1 MSHKTQTGLDIYFA
15 NKSPTACRRSF
26 ITLIVQSSH
35 SKANSPSHIEKLT
48 SKSQRSKTSHFSQF
62 EFSLAASYFRR
73 KLQRIMIQYVGDC
86 VQLVFQGK
94 FHLSVTSSSF
104 THVLVCWLRFANS
117 SNDHWIHVARIV
129 AMFQHPLLPIFQLG
143 FGFYFILTAFQSCSV
158 IEVAI
163 LHSAEAQ
170 NSTSHAID
178 KHAGYYSIDVVQF
191 VHNACCAKVIR
202 KMVNGDWWCY
212 VQYIFGFVSI
222 FENGTAVRSVGISRF
237 RCIFLPTG
245 GLFLYSQFR
254 DGSNELSSDTV
265 RLIFIVFTC
274 MAVVGTALFA
284 LLKQMRPEEQ
294 LESLLEYESDRE
306 SPSVDSVAVTMVK
319 KRLTVIEE
327 IVRTF
332 KLLQSGNMICLVV
345 VFLYSGILLTFW
357 SGVYGTCLTFTRQF
371 TVSTKVLLALNVIFV
386 GLGESLGSG
395 LVFGLIISTIESMG
409 RPVVIILGAV
419 VNVLS
424 FFLIFLYIPSMSPFQ
439 PTDDIAYFLPNEY
452 VAILCSFLLGF
463 GDSCWNTQIY
473 ATLGSKYTTESTRAF
488 ALFKFFNSLSSAV
501 SFFYT
506 SYLLLQWQL
515 VILVVMCFL
524 ATFSYFKVENFGLQQ
539 SDIHHKM
546 SKNLKT
552 IEIDDTDQARGYF
565 YLFDI
570 EETVA
575 ERLIGLTE
583 MLPEGMQKAIFTICS
598 TASELGRKLFVF
610 TRSAMWIAASSAMIL
625 ILPVMFEKD
634 RADFQQMHLQQQN
647 QILFGPGAAA
657 AYSGQAGSSGDH
669 GGKELN
675 RLDVEY
681 KEASAR
687 LVQIHFESWKKMDK
701 QQQSWEQHI
710 RQRSETL
717 HCRRSKTSVQ
727 AEQNCKPTKRHFSL
741 ANPIEIEELIREGRT
756 RIAIAV
762 HYGNPYPRPVYAFP
776 KTLPIRKVSNQQ
788 TEKQSPSM
796 NHRMATNNQIPSTS

>member
-1 MSHKTQTGLDIYFA
+1 MSNIGEI
-15 NKSPTACRRSF
+15 
-26 ITLIVQSSH
+26 
-35 SKANSPSHIEKLT
+35 
-48 SKSQRSKTSHFSQF
+48 
-62 EFSLAASYFRR
+62 
-73 KLQRIMIQYVGDC
+73 
-86 VQLVFQGK
+86 FQGK
-94 FHLSVTSSSF
+94 FHLSVTLSSF
-104 THVLVCWLRFANS
+104 SHVLVCWLRFANS
-117 SNDHWIHVARIV
+117 SNDHWFVGLIHVARWIFFTRFRIV

-178 KHAGYYSIDVVQF
+178 KHAGYYSLTIIYAVLTLCNLFITPVVQKLS
-191 VHNACCAKVIR
+191 AKWSMVIGGVTYSTFLASFLYLR
-202 KMVNGDWWCY
+202 TELLY
-212 VQYIFGFVSI
+212 VASAFLGFVAWVGQGNYLTLASDKATVGKNAAIVWAI
-222 FENGTAVRSVGISRF
+222 FQLS
-237 RCIFLPTG
+237 LPTG

-327 IVRTF
+327 IVQTF

-395 LVFGLIISTIESMG
+395 LVFGLITSTIESMG

-539 SDIHHKM
+539 SDINHKM

-583 MLPEGMQKAIFTICS
+583 MFPEGMQKAIFTICS

-675 RLDVEY
+675 LKIKNTLDVEY
-681 KEASAR
+681 EEAIGKQWTNSSNRGNNISDKEAKCYIVEEAR
-687 LVQIHFESWKKMDK
+687 RLFK
-701 QQQSWEQHI
+701 QNK
-710 RQRSETL
+710 TL
-717 HCRRSKTSVQ
+717 T
-727 AEQNCKPTKRHFSL
+727 
-741 ANPIEIEELIREGRT
+741 NPIEIEELIREGRT
-756 RIAIAV
+756 RIEIAV

-776 KTLPIRKVSNQQ
+776 KTLPIKKVSNQQ
-788 TEKQSPSM
+788 TEKQSTSM
-796 NHRMATNNQIPSTS
+796 NHRMATNNQIPSIS

>member
-1 MSHKTQTGLDIYFA
+1 MQELQSNRFV
-15 NKSPTACRRSF
+15 NK
-26 ITLIVQSSH
+26 
-35 SKANSPSHIEKLT
+35 
-48 SKSQRSKTSHFSQF
+48 
-62 EFSLAASYFRR
+62 
-73 KLQRIMIQYVGDC
+73 
-86 VQLVFQGK
+86 
-94 FHLSVTSSSF
+94 
-104 THVLVCWLRFANS
+104 
-117 SNDHWIHVARIV
+117 IHVVSWTFFTRFRING
-129 AMFQHPLLPIFQLG
+129 MFQHPLLPIFQLG

-170 NSTSHAID
+170 NATSHAID

-191 VHNACCAKVIR
+191 VYTACCAKIIR
-202 KMVNGDWWCY
+202 KMVNGDWWRY
-212 VQYIFGFVSI
+212 VQYIFGFIFI
-222 FENGTAVRSVGISRF
+222 FENGTALRSVSISWF
-237 RCIFLPTG
+237 WCIFLPTG

-254 DGSNELSSDTV
+254 DGSSEMSSDTV

-294 LESLLEYESDRE
+294 LERLLEYESDRE
-306 SPSVDSVAVTMVK
+306 SPSVDSVAVTVVK
-319 KRLTVIEE
+319 KRHTVIEE
-327 IVRTF
+327 IVQTF

-386 GLGESLGSG
+386 GLGESLGG
-395 LVFGLIISTIESMG
+395 LVFGLTTSTIESMG
-409 RPVVIILGAV
+409 RPVVIILGGI

-424 FFLIFLYIPSMSPFQ
+424 FFLIFLFIPSLSPFQ
-439 PTDDIAYFLPNEY
+439 PTDDVAYLLPNEY

-488 ALFKFFNSLSSAV
+488 ALFKFFN
-501 SFFYT
+501 
-506 SYLLLQWQL
+506 LLLHQL
-515 VILVVMCFL
+515 FVVALAVGDFSSDVLFGDVLVFQSGKLRL
-524 ATFSYFKVENFGLQQ
+524 AKK
-539 SDIHHKM
+539 KM
-546 SKNLKT
+546 SNNLKVV
-552 IEIDDTDQARGYF
+552 EIDDADQARGYF
-565 YLFDI
+565 FLFINLFKLINCPNSCLKDV

-583 MLPEGMQKAIFTICS
+583 MLPESVQKAIFTVCS
-598 TASELGRKLFVF
+598 TASELGQKLFVF

-657 AYSGQAGSSGDH
+657 AYSGPAVLANDRGGQESYILKV
-669 GGKELN
+669 GKEWTSN
-675 RLDVEY
+675 SHGNNISDQEAKRYIVEEARRL
-681 KEASAR
+681 
-687 LVQIHFESWKKMDK
+687 FK
-701 QQQSWEQHI
+701 QN
-710 RQRSETL
+710 
-717 HCRRSKTSVQ
+717 KTVTS
-727 AEQNCKPTKRHFSL
+727 
-741 ANPIEIEELIREGRT
+741 PIEIEELIREGRS
-756 RIAIAV
+756 RIAIAL

-788 TEKQSPSM
+788 TEKQSISM
-796 NHRMATNNQIPSTS
+796 NQRTTTSNQIPSNLMFNTS

>member
-1 MSHKTQTGLDIYFA
+1 MQELQSNRFVNQLDTVDYW
-15 NKSPTACRRSF
+15 
-26 ITLIVQSSH
+26 
-35 SKANSPSHIEKLT
+35 KAS
-48 SKSQRSKTSHFSQF
+48 
-62 EFSLAASYFRR
+62 
-73 KLQRIMIQYVGDC
+73 IQYVGDC
-86 VQLVFQGK
+86 VQFM
-94 FHLSVTSSSF
+94 
-104 THVLVCWLRFANS
+104 
-117 SNDHWIHVARIV
+117 IHVASWTFFTRFRIV
-129 AMFQHPLLPIFQLG
+129 GMFQHPLLPIFQLG

-191 VHNACCAKVIR
+191 VYTACCAKVIR

-212 VQYIFGFVSI
+212 VQYIFGFVFI
-222 FENGTAVRSVGISRF
+222 FENGITLRSVGISWF
-237 RCIFLPTG
+237 WCIFLPTG

-254 DGSNELSSDTV
+254 DGSSELSSDTV

-294 LESLLEYESDRE
+294 LERLLEYESDRE
-306 SPSVDSVAVTMVK
+306 SPSVDSVALTMVK

-327 IVRTF
+327 IGICLFV
-332 KLLQSGNMICLVV
+332 LICLVV

-386 GLGESLGSG
+386 GLGESLGG
-395 LVFGLIISTIESMG
+395 LVFGLITSTIESMG
-409 RPVVIILGAV
+409 RPVVIILGAI

-424 FFLIFLYIPSMSPFQ
+424 FFLIFLFIPSLSPFQ
-439 PTDDIAYFLPNEY
+439 PTDDVAYLLPNEY

-488 ALFKFFNSLSSAV
+488 ALFKFFNSLSSAI

-524 ATFSYFKVENFGLQQ
+524 ATFSYFKVENFGLQ
-539 SDIHHKM
+539 SDIYH
-546 SKNLKT
+546 
-552 IEIDDTDQARGYF
+552 DV
-565 YLFDI
+565 

-583 MLPEGMQKAIFTICS
+583 MLPESVQKAIFTICS
-598 TASELGRKLFVF
+598 TASELGQKLFVF

-657 AYSGQAGSSGDH
+657 AYSGQAVSANDRGGQEFISDQKERGDK
-669 GGKELN
+669 GWMSNTKKQVLDLYRYILKVGKEWTSSSHGN
-675 RLDVEY
+675 NISD
-681 KEASAR
+681 KEAKRYIVEEAR
-687 LVQIHFESWKKMDK
+687 RLFK
-701 QQQSWEQHI
+701 QN
-710 RQRSETL
+710 
-717 HCRRSKTSVQ
+717 KTVTS
-727 AEQNCKPTKRHFSL
+727 
-741 ANPIEIEELIREGRT
+741 PIEIEELIREGRT
-756 RIAIAV
+756 RIAIAI

-776 KTLPIRKVSNQQ
+776 KTLPIRKASNQQ
-788 TEKQSPSM
+788 TEKQSTSM
-796 NHRMATNNQIPSTS
+796 NQRMTRSNQIPSNQLFNTS

>member
-1 MSHKTQTGLDIYFA
+1 MRCHASGL
-15 NKSPTACRRSF
+15 
-26 ITLIVQSSH
+26 
-35 SKANSPSHIEKLT
+35 
-48 SKSQRSKTSHFSQF
+48 
-62 EFSLAASYFRR
+62 
-73 KLQRIMIQYVGDC
+73 
-86 VQLVFQGK
+86 
-94 FHLSVTSSSF
+94 
-104 THVLVCWLRFANS
+104 
-117 SNDHWIHVARIV
+117 IHVVSWTFFTRFRING
-129 AMFQHPLLPIFQLG
+129 MFQHPLLPIFQLG

-170 NSTSHAID
+170 NATSHAID
-178 KHAGYYSIDVVQF
+178 KHAGYYSLTIIYAVLTLCNLFIPPVVQKLS
-191 VHNACCAKVIR
+191 AKWSMVIGGVTYSTFLASFLYLR
-202 KMVNGDWWCY
+202 TELLY
-212 VQYIFGFVSI
+212 AASAFLGFVAWVGQGNYLTLASDKATVGKNAAIVWAI
-222 FENGTAVRSVGISRF
+222 FQLS
-237 RCIFLPTG
+237 LPTG

-254 DGSNELSSDTV
+254 DGSSEMSSDTV

-294 LESLLEYESDRE
+294 LERLLEYESDRE
-306 SPSVDSVAVTMVK
+306 SPSVDSVAVTVVK
-319 KRLTVIEE
+319 KRHTVIEE
-327 IVRTF
+327 IVQTF

-386 GLGESLGSG
+386 GLGESLGG
-395 LVFGLIISTIESMG
+395 LVFGLITSTIESMG
-409 RPVVIILGAV
+409 RPVVIILGGI

-424 FFLIFLYIPSMSPFQ
+424 FFLIFLFIPSLSPFQ
-439 PTDDIAYFLPNEY
+439 PTDDVAYLLPNEY

-488 ALFKFFNSLSSAV
+488 ALFKFFNSFSSAV

-506 SYLLLQWQL
+506 SYLLLHWQL

-524 ATFSYFKVENFGLQQ
+524 ATFSYFKVENFGLQ

-546 SKNLKT
+546 SNNLKVV
-552 IEIDDTDQARGYF
+552 EIDDADQARGYF
-565 YLFDI
+565 FLFINLFKLINCPNSCLKDV

-583 MLPEGMQKAIFTICS
+583 MLPESVQKAIFTVCS
-598 TASELGRKLFVF
+598 TASELGQKLFVF

-657 AYSGQAGSSGDH
+657 AYSGPAVLANDRGGQESYILKV
-669 GGKELN
+669 GKEWTSN
-675 RLDVEY
+675 SHGNNISDQEAKRYIVEEARRL
-681 KEASAR
+681 
-687 LVQIHFESWKKMDK
+687 FK
-701 QQQSWEQHI
+701 QN
-710 RQRSETL
+710 
-717 HCRRSKTSVQ
+717 KTVTS
-727 AEQNCKPTKRHFSL
+727 
-741 ANPIEIEELIREGRT
+741 PIEIEELIREGRS
-756 RIAIAV
+756 RIAIAL

-788 TEKQSPSM
+788 TEKQSISM
-796 NHRMATNNQIPSTS
+796 NQRTTTSNQIPSNLMFNTS

>member
-1 MSHKTQTGLDIYFA
+1 MQELQSNRFVNQLDTVDYW
-15 NKSPTACRRSF
+15 
-26 ITLIVQSSH
+26 
-35 SKANSPSHIEKLT
+35 KAS
-48 SKSQRSKTSHFSQF
+48 
-62 EFSLAASYFRR
+62 
-73 KLQRIMIQYVGDC
+73 IQYVGDC
-86 VQLVFQGK
+86 VQF
-94 FHLSVTSSSF
+94 
-104 THVLVCWLRFANS
+104 
-117 SNDHWIHVARIV
+117 IIV
-129 AMFQHPLLPIFQLG
+129 GMFQHPLLPIFQLG

-178 KHAGYYSIDVVQF
+178 KHAGYYSLTIIYAVLTLCNLFIPPVVQKLS
-191 VHNACCAKVIR
+191 AKWSMVIGGVTYSTFLASFLYLR
-202 KMVNGDWWCY
+202 TELLY
-212 VQYIFGFVSI
+212 AASAFLGFVAWVGQGNYLTLASDKATVGKNAAIVWAI
-222 FENGTAVRSVGISRF
+222 FQLS
-237 RCIFLPTG
+237 LPTG

-254 DGSNELSSDTV
+254 DGSSELSSDTV

-294 LESLLEYESDRE
+294 LERLLEYESDRE
-306 SPSVDSVAVTMVK
+306 SPSVDSVALTMVK

-327 IVRTF
+327 IGICLFV
-332 KLLQSGNMICLVV
+332 LICLVV

-386 GLGESLGSG
+386 GLGESLGG
-395 LVFGLIISTIESMG
+395 LVFGLITSTIESMG
-409 RPVVIILGAV
+409 RPVVIILGAI

-424 FFLIFLYIPSMSPFQ
+424 FFLIFLFIPSLSPFQ
-439 PTDDIAYFLPNEY
+439 PTDDVAYLLPNEY

-488 ALFKFFNSLSSAV
+488 ALFKFFNSLSSAI

-524 ATFSYFKVENFGLQQ
+524 ATFSYFKVENFGLQ
-539 SDIHHKM
+539 SDIYH
-546 SKNLKT
+546 
-552 IEIDDTDQARGYF
+552 DV
-565 YLFDI
+565 

-583 MLPEGMQKAIFTICS
+583 MLPESVQKAIFTICS
-598 TASELGRKLFVF
+598 TASELGQKLFVF

-657 AYSGQAGSSGDH
+657 AYSGQAVSANDRGGQEFISDQKERGDK
-669 GGKELN
+669 GWMSNTKKQVLDLYRYILKVGKEWTSSSHGN
-675 RLDVEY
+675 NISD
-681 KEASAR
+681 KEAKRYIVEEAR
-687 LVQIHFESWKKMDK
+687 RLFK
-701 QQQSWEQHI
+701 QN
-710 RQRSETL
+710 
-717 HCRRSKTSVQ
+717 KTVTS
-727 AEQNCKPTKRHFSL
+727 
-741 ANPIEIEELIREGRT
+741 PIEIEELIREGRT
-756 RIAIAV
+756 RIAIAI

-776 KTLPIRKVSNQQ
+776 KTLPIRKASNQQ
-788 TEKQSPSM
+788 TEKQSTSM
-796 NHRMATNNQIPSTS
+796 NQRMTRSNQIPSNQLFNTS

>member
-1 MSHKTQTGLDIYFA
+1 MSNIGEI
-15 NKSPTACRRSF
+15 
-26 ITLIVQSSH
+26 
-35 SKANSPSHIEKLT
+35 
-48 SKSQRSKTSHFSQF
+48 
-62 EFSLAASYFRR
+62 
-73 KLQRIMIQYVGDC
+73 
-86 VQLVFQGK
+86 FQGK
-94 FHLSVTSSSF
+94 FHLSVTLSSF
-104 THVLVCWLRFANS
+104 SHVLVCWLRFANS
-117 SNDHWIHVARIV
+117 SNDHWFVGLIHVARWIFFTRFRIV

-191 VHNACCAKVIR
+191 VHNACCAKVIC

-212 VQYIFGFVSI
+212 VQYIFGFVFI

-327 IVRTF
+327 IVQTF

-395 LVFGLIISTIESMG
+395 LVFGLITSTIESMG

-539 SDIHHKM
+539 SDINHKM

-583 MLPEGMQKAIFTICS
+583 MFPEGMQKAIFTICS

-669 GGKELN
+669 GGKELYILKVGKQWTNSSN
-675 RLDVEY
+675 RGNNISD
-681 KEASAR
+681 KEAKCYIVEEAR
-687 LVQIHFESWKKMDK
+687 RLFK
-701 QQQSWEQHI
+701 QNK
-710 RQRSETL
+710 TL
-717 HCRRSKTSVQ
+717 T
-727 AEQNCKPTKRHFSL
+727 
-741 ANPIEIEELIREGRT
+741 NPIEIEELIREGRT
-756 RIAIAV
+756 RIEIAV

-776 KTLPIRKVSNQQ
+776 KTLPIKKVSNQQ
-788 TEKQSPSM
+788 TEKQSTSM
-796 NHRMATNNQIPSTS
+796 NHRMATNNQIPSIS

>member
-73 KLQRIMIQYVGDC
+73 KLQRIM
-86 VQLVFQGK
+86 FQGK

-178 KHAGYYSIDVVQF
+178 KHAGYYSLTIIYAVLTLCNLFITPVVQKLS
-191 VHNACCAKVIR
+191 AKWSMVIGGVTYSTFLASFLYLR
-202 KMVNGDWWCY
+202 TELLY
-212 VQYIFGFVSI
+212 AASAFLGFVAWVGQGNYLTLASDKATVGKNAAIVWAI
-222 FENGTAVRSVGISRF
+222 FQLS
-237 RCIFLPTG
+237 LPTG

-488 ALFKFFNSLSSAV
+488 ALFKFFN
-501 SFFYT
+501 
-506 SYLLLQWQL
+506 
-515 VILVVMCFL
+515 
-524 ATFSYFKVENFGLQQ
+524 
-539 SDIHHKM
+539 KM

-669 GGKELN
+669 EIRWMSNTKKQVLDLYRYILKVGKQWTNSSN
-675 RLDVEY
+675 RGNNISD
-681 KEASAR
+681 KEAKRYIVEEAR
-687 LVQIHFESWKKMDK
+687 RLFK
-701 QQQSWEQHI
+701 QNK
-710 RQRSETL
+710 TL
-717 HCRRSKTSVQ
+717 T
-727 AEQNCKPTKRHFSL
+727 
-741 ANPIEIEELIREGRT
+741 NPIEIEELIREGRT

-776 KTLPIRKVSNQQ
+776 KTLPIREVSNQQ
-788 TEKQSPSM
+788 TEKQSTSM

>member
-73 KLQRIMIQYVGDC
+73 KLQRIM
-86 VQLVFQGK
+86 FQGK

-488 ALFKFFNSLSSAV
+488 ALFKFFN
-501 SFFYT
+501 
-506 SYLLLQWQL
+506 
-515 VILVVMCFL
+515 
-524 ATFSYFKVENFGLQQ
+524 
-539 SDIHHKM
+539 KM

-669 GGKELN
+669 EIRWMSNTKKQVLDLYRYILKVGKQWTNSSN
-675 RLDVEY
+675 RGNNISD
-681 KEASAR
+681 KEAKRYIVEEAR
-687 LVQIHFESWKKMDK
+687 RLFK
-701 QQQSWEQHI
+701 QNK
-710 RQRSETL
+710 TL
-717 HCRRSKTSVQ
+717 T
-727 AEQNCKPTKRHFSL
+727 
-741 ANPIEIEELIREGRT
+741 NPIEIEELIREGRT

-776 KTLPIRKVSNQQ
+776 KTLPIREVSNQQ
-788 TEKQSPSM
+788 TEKQSTSM

>member
-1 MSHKTQTGLDIYFA
+1 MSHKTQTVFIGLDIYFA

-48 SKSQRSKTSHFSQF
+48 SKSQRSKVELTQFLLRTSSLQYSLITSHFSQF

-86 VQLVFQGK
+86 VHLVFQGK

-117 SNDHWIHVARIV
+117 SNDHWIHVARWIFFTRFRIV

-178 KHAGYYSIDVVQF
+178 KHAGYYSLTIIYAVLTLCNLFITPVVQKLSAKWSMVIGGVTYSTF
-191 VHNACCAKVIR
+191 LASFLYLRTELLYAASAFLGFGASLAWVGQGNYLTLASDKATVGKNAAIV
-202 KMVNGDWWCY
+202 WA
-212 VQYIFGFVSI
+212 IFQLS
-222 FENGTAVRSVGISRF
+222 
-237 RCIFLPTG
+237 LPTG

-327 IVRTF
+327 IVQTF

-395 LVFGLIISTIESMG
+395 LVFGLITSTIESMG

-539 SDIHHKM
+539 SDINH
-546 SKNLKT
+546 
-552 IEIDDTDQARGYF
+552 
-565 YLFDI
+565 
-570 EETVA
+570 V
-575 ERLIGLTE
+575 
-583 MLPEGMQKAIFTICS
+583 
-598 TASELGRKLFVF
+598 
-610 TRSAMWIAASSAMIL
+610 
-625 ILPVMFEKD
+625 
-634 RADFQQMHLQQQN
+634 
-647 QILFGPGAAA
+647 
-657 AYSGQAGSSGDH
+657 
-669 GGKELN
+669 
-675 RLDVEY
+675 
-681 KEASAR
+681 
-687 LVQIHFESWKKMDK
+687 
-701 QQQSWEQHI
+701 
-710 RQRSETL
+710 
-717 HCRRSKTSVQ
+717 
-727 AEQNCKPTKRHFSL
+727 KP
-741 ANPIEIEELIREGRT
+741 A
-756 RIAIAV
+756 
-762 HYGNPYPRPVYAFP
+762 
-776 KTLPIRKVSNQQ
+776 
-788 TEKQSPSM
+788 
-796 NHRMATNNQIPSTS
+796 

>member
-1 MSHKTQTGLDIYFA
+1 MI
-15 NKSPTACRRSF
+15 
-26 ITLIVQSSH
+26 
-35 SKANSPSHIEKLT
+35 
-48 SKSQRSKTSHFSQF
+48 
-62 EFSLAASYFRR
+62 FR
-73 KLQRIMIQYVGDC
+73 
-86 VQLVFQGK
+86 
-94 FHLSVTSSSF
+94 
-104 THVLVCWLRFANS
+104 
-117 SNDHWIHVARIV
+117 IHVARWIFFTRFRIV

-178 KHAGYYSIDVVQF
+178 KHAGYYSLTIIYAVLTLCNLFITPVVQKLSAKWSMVIGGVTYSTF
-191 VHNACCAKVIR
+191 LASFLYLRTELLYVASAFLGFGASLAWVGQGNYLTLASDKATVGKNAAIV
-202 KMVNGDWWCY
+202 WA
-212 VQYIFGFVSI
+212 IFQLS
-222 FENGTAVRSVGISRF
+222 
-237 RCIFLPTG
+237 LPTG

-327 IVRTF
+327 IVQTF

-395 LVFGLIISTIESMG
+395 LVFGLITSTIESMG

-539 SDIHHKM
+539 SDINH
-546 SKNLKT
+546 
-552 IEIDDTDQARGYF
+552 
-565 YLFDI
+565 DI

-583 MLPEGMQKAIFTICS
+583 MFPEGMQKAIFTICS

-669 GGKELN
+669 GGKELYILKVGKQWTNSSN
-675 RLDVEY
+675 RGNNISD
-681 KEASAR
+681 KEAKRYIVEEAR
-687 LVQIHFESWKKMDK
+687 RLFK
-701 QQQSWEQHI
+701 QNK
-710 RQRSETL
+710 TL
-717 HCRRSKTSVQ
+717 T
-727 AEQNCKPTKRHFSL
+727 
-741 ANPIEIEELIREGRT
+741 NPIEIEELIREGRT
-756 RIAIAV
+756 RIEIAV

-776 KTLPIRKVSNQQ
+776 KTLPIKKVSNQQ
-788 TEKQSPSM
+788 TEKQSTSM
-796 NHRMATNNQIPSTS
+796 NHRMATNNQIPSIS

>member
-1 MSHKTQTGLDIYFA
+1 MI
-15 NKSPTACRRSF
+15 
-26 ITLIVQSSH
+26 
-35 SKANSPSHIEKLT
+35 
-48 SKSQRSKTSHFSQF
+48 
-62 EFSLAASYFRR
+62 FR
-73 KLQRIMIQYVGDC
+73 
-86 VQLVFQGK
+86 
-94 FHLSVTSSSF
+94 
-104 THVLVCWLRFANS
+104 
-117 SNDHWIHVARIV
+117 IHVARWIFFTRFRIV

-178 KHAGYYSIDVVQF
+178 KHAGYYSLTIIYAVLTLCNLFITPVVQKLSAKWSMVIGGVTYSTF
-191 VHNACCAKVIR
+191 LASFLYLRTELLYVASAFLGFGASLAWVGQGNYLTLASDKATVGKNAAIV
-202 KMVNGDWWCY
+202 WA
-212 VQYIFGFVSI
+212 IFQLS
-222 FENGTAVRSVGISRF
+222 
-237 RCIFLPTG
+237 LPTG

-327 IVRTF
+327 IVQTF

-395 LVFGLIISTIESMG
+395 LVFGLITSTIESMG

-515 VILVVMCFL
+515 MILVVMCFL

-565 YLFDI
+565 YLFVNLLVYYYYYLKDI

-583 MLPEGMQKAIFTICS
+583 MFPEGMQKAIFTICS

-669 GGKELN
+669 GGKELKSKIRWMSNTKKQVLNLYRYILKVGKQWTNSSN
-675 RLDVEY
+675 RGNNISD
-681 KEASAR
+681 KEAKRYIVEEAR
-687 LVQIHFESWKKMDK
+687 RLFK
-701 QQQSWEQHI
+701 QNK
-710 RQRSETL
+710 TL
-717 HCRRSKTSVQ
+717 T
-727 AEQNCKPTKRHFSL
+727 
-741 ANPIEIEELIREGRT
+741 NPIEIEELIREGRT
-756 RIAIAV
+756 RIEIAV

-788 TEKQSPSM
+788 TEKQSTSM
-796 NHRMATNNQIPSTS
+796 NHRMATNNQIPSIS

>member
-1 MSHKTQTGLDIYFA
+1 LKDD
-15 NKSPTACRRSF
+15 
-26 ITLIVQSSH
+26 
-35 SKANSPSHIEKLT
+35 T
-48 SKSQRSKTSHFSQF
+48 SR
-62 EFSLAASYFRR
+62 
-73 KLQRIMIQYVGDC
+73 
-86 VQLVFQGK
+86 
-94 FHLSVTSSSF
+94 
-104 THVLVCWLRFANS
+104 
-117 SNDHWIHVARIV
+117 IHVVSWTFFTRFRING
-129 AMFQHPLLPIFQLG
+129 MFQHPLLPIFQLG

-170 NSTSHAID
+170 NATSHAID
-178 KHAGYYSIDVVQF
+178 KHAGYYSLTIIYAVLTLCNLFIPPVVQKLSAKWSMVIGGVTYSTF
-191 VHNACCAKVIR
+191 LASFLYLRTELLYAASAFLGFGASLAWVGQGNYLTLASDKATVGKNAAIV
-202 KMVNGDWWCY
+202 WA
-212 VQYIFGFVSI
+212 IFQLS
-222 FENGTAVRSVGISRF
+222 
-237 RCIFLPTG
+237 LPTG

-254 DGSNELSSDTV
+254 DGSSEMSSDTV

-294 LESLLEYESDRE
+294 LERLLEYESDRE
-306 SPSVDSVAVTMVK
+306 SPSVDSVAVTVVK
-319 KRLTVIEE
+319 KRHTVIEE
-327 IVRTF
+327 IVQTF

-386 GLGESLGSG
+386 GLGESLGG
-395 LVFGLIISTIESMG
+395 LVFGLITSTIESMG
-409 RPVVIILGAV
+409 RPVVIILGGI

-424 FFLIFLYIPSMSPFQ
+424 FFLIFLFIPSLSPFQ
-439 PTDDIAYFLPNEY
+439 PTDDVAYLLPNEY

-463 GDSCWNTQIY
+463 GDSCWNTQ
-473 ATLGSKYTTESTRAF
+473 SF
-488 ALFKFFNSLSSAV
+488 SSAV

-506 SYLLLQWQL
+506 SYLLLHWQL

-524 ATFSYFKVENFGLQQ
+524 ATFSYFKVENFGLQ
-539 SDIHHKM
+539 SDIHH
-546 SKNLKT
+546 
-552 IEIDDTDQARGYF
+552 DV
-565 YLFDI
+565 

-583 MLPEGMQKAIFTICS
+583 MLPESVQKAIFTVCS
-598 TASELGRKLFVF
+598 TASELGQKLFVF

-657 AYSGQAGSSGDH
+657 AYSGPAVLANDRGGQESYILKV
-669 GGKELN
+669 GKEWTSN
-675 RLDVEY
+675 SHGNNISDQEAKRYIVEEARRL
-681 KEASAR
+681 
-687 LVQIHFESWKKMDK
+687 FK
-701 QQQSWEQHI
+701 QN
-710 RQRSETL
+710 
-717 HCRRSKTSVQ
+717 KTVTS
-727 AEQNCKPTKRHFSL
+727 
-741 ANPIEIEELIREGRT
+741 PIEIEELIREGRS
-756 RIAIAV
+756 RIAIAL

-788 TEKQSPSM
+788 TEKQSISM
-796 NHRMATNNQIPSTS
+796 NQRTTTSNQIPSNLMFNTS

>member
-1 MSHKTQTGLDIYFA
+1 MQELQSNRFVNQLDTVDYW
-15 NKSPTACRRSF
+15 
-26 ITLIVQSSH
+26 
-35 SKANSPSHIEKLT
+35 KAS
-48 SKSQRSKTSHFSQF
+48 
-62 EFSLAASYFRR
+62 
-73 KLQRIMIQYVGDC
+73 IQYVGDC
-86 VQLVFQGK
+86 VQFL
-94 FHLSVTSSSF
+94 
-104 THVLVCWLRFANS
+104 
-117 SNDHWIHVARIV
+117 IHVVSWTFFTRFTIV
-129 AMFQHPLLPIFQLG
+129 GMFQHPLLPIFQLG

-178 KHAGYYSIDVVQF
+178 KHAGYYSLTIIYAVLTLCNLFIPPVVQKLS
-191 VHNACCAKVIR
+191 AKWSMVIGGVTYSTFLASFLYLR
-202 KMVNGDWWCY
+202 TELLY
-212 VQYIFGFVSI
+212 AASAFLGFVAWVGQGNYLTLASDKATVGKNAAIVWAI
-222 FENGTAVRSVGISRF
+222 FQLS
-237 RCIFLPTG
+237 LPTG

-254 DGSNELSSDTV
+254 DGSSELSSDTV

-294 LESLLEYESDRE
+294 LERLLEYESDRE

-327 IVRTF
+327 IVQTF

-386 GLGESLGSG
+386 GLGESLGG
-395 LVFGLIISTIESMG
+395 LVFGLITSTIESMG
-409 RPVVIILGAV
+409 RPVVIILGAI

-424 FFLIFLYIPSMSPFQ
+424 FFLIFLFIPSLSPFQ
-439 PTDDIAYFLPNEY
+439 PTDDVAYLLPNEY

-524 ATFSYFKVENFGLQQ
+524 ATFSYFKVENFGLQTYLFSLLLLNFQ
-539 SDIHHKM
+539 NAVLQLRAIIFRCDYCLFKM
-546 SKNLKT
+546 SNNLK
-552 IEIDDTDQARGYF
+552 DV
-565 YLFDI
+565 

-583 MLPEGMQKAIFTICS
+583 MLPESVQKAIFTICS
-598 TASELGRKLFVF
+598 TASELGQKLFVF

-634 RADFQQMHLQQQN
+634 RADFQQMHLQQQS

-657 AYSGQAGSSGDH
+657 AYSGQAGSANDRGGQEFISDQKERRDKSWMSNTKKQVLDLYRYILKV
-669 GGKELN
+669 GKEWTSSSHAN
-675 RLDVEY
+675 NISD
-681 KEASAR
+681 KEAKRYIVEEAR
-687 LVQIHFESWKKMDK
+687 RLFK
-701 QQQSWEQHI
+701 QN
-710 RQRSETL
+710 
-717 HCRRSKTSVQ
+717 KTVTS
-727 AEQNCKPTKRHFSL
+727 
-741 ANPIEIEELIREGRT
+741 PIEIEELIREGRT

-776 KTLPIRKVSNQQ
+776 KTLPIRKASNQQ
-788 TEKQSPSM
+788 SEKQSTSM
-796 NHRMATNNQIPSTS
+796 NQRMTRSNQIPSNQLFNTS

>member
-1 MSHKTQTGLDIYFA
+1 MQELQSNRFV
-15 NKSPTACRRSF
+15 NK
-26 ITLIVQSSH
+26 
-35 SKANSPSHIEKLT
+35 
-48 SKSQRSKTSHFSQF
+48 
-62 EFSLAASYFRR
+62 
-73 KLQRIMIQYVGDC
+73 
-86 VQLVFQGK
+86 
-94 FHLSVTSSSF
+94 
-104 THVLVCWLRFANS
+104 
-117 SNDHWIHVARIV
+117 IHVVSWTFFTRFRING
-129 AMFQHPLLPIFQLG
+129 MFQHPLLPIFQLG

-170 NSTSHAID
+170 NATSHAID
-178 KHAGYYSIDVVQF
+178 KHAGYYSLTIIYAVLTLCNLFIPPVVQKLS
-191 VHNACCAKVIR
+191 AKWSMVIGGVTYSTFLASFLYLR
-202 KMVNGDWWCY
+202 TELLY
-212 VQYIFGFVSI
+212 AASAFLGFVAWVGQGNYLTLASDKATVGKNAAIVWAI
-222 FENGTAVRSVGISRF
+222 FQLS
-237 RCIFLPTG
+237 LPTG

-254 DGSNELSSDTV
+254 DGSSEMSSDTV

-294 LESLLEYESDRE
+294 LERLLEYESDRE
-306 SPSVDSVAVTMVK
+306 SPSVDSVAVTVVK
-319 KRLTVIEE
+319 KRHTVIEE
-327 IVRTF
+327 IVQTF

-386 GLGESLGSG
+386 GLGESLGG
-395 LVFGLIISTIESMG
+395 LVFGLITSTIESMG
-409 RPVVIILGAV
+409 RPVVIILGGI

-424 FFLIFLYIPSMSPFQ
+424 FFLIFLFIPSLSPFQ
-439 PTDDIAYFLPNEY
+439 PTDDVAYLLPNEY

-488 ALFKFFNSLSSAV
+488 ALFKFFNSFSSAV

-506 SYLLLQWQL
+506 SYLLLHWQL

-524 ATFSYFKVENFGLQQ
+524 ATFSYFKVENFGLQ
-539 SDIHHKM
+539 SDIHH
-546 SKNLKT
+546 
-552 IEIDDTDQARGYF
+552 DV
-565 YLFDI
+565 

-583 MLPEGMQKAIFTICS
+583 MLPESVQKAIFTVCS
-598 TASELGRKLFVF
+598 TASELGQKLFVF

-657 AYSGQAGSSGDH
+657 AYSGPAVLANDRERKRRDNGWMSNTKKQVLDLYRYILKV
-669 GGKELN
+669 GKEWTSN
-675 RLDVEY
+675 SHGNNISDQEAKRYIVEEARRL
-681 KEASAR
+681 
-687 LVQIHFESWKKMDK
+687 FK
-701 QQQSWEQHI
+701 QN
-710 RQRSETL
+710 
-717 HCRRSKTSVQ
+717 KTVTS
-727 AEQNCKPTKRHFSL
+727 
-741 ANPIEIEELIREGRT
+741 PIEIEELIREGRS
-756 RIAIAV
+756 RIAIAL

-788 TEKQSPSM
+788 TEKQSISM
-796 NHRMATNNQIPSTS
+796 NQRTTTSNQIPSNLMFNTS

>member
-1 MSHKTQTGLDIYFA
+1 MI
-15 NKSPTACRRSF
+15 
-26 ITLIVQSSH
+26 
-35 SKANSPSHIEKLT
+35 
-48 SKSQRSKTSHFSQF
+48 
-62 EFSLAASYFRR
+62 FR
-73 KLQRIMIQYVGDC
+73 
-86 VQLVFQGK
+86 
-94 FHLSVTSSSF
+94 
-104 THVLVCWLRFANS
+104 
-117 SNDHWIHVARIV
+117 IHVARWIFFTRFRIV

-178 KHAGYYSIDVVQF
+178 KHAGYYSLTIIYAVLTLCNLFITPVVQKLSAKWSMVIGGVTYSTF
-191 VHNACCAKVIR
+191 LASFLYLRTELLYVASAFLGFGASLAWVGQGNYLTLASDKATVGKNAAIV
-202 KMVNGDWWCY
+202 WA
-212 VQYIFGFVSI
+212 IFQLS
-222 FENGTAVRSVGISRF
+222 
-237 RCIFLPTG
+237 LPTG

-327 IVRTF
+327 IVQTF

-395 LVFGLIISTIESMG
+395 LVFGLITSTIESMG

-565 YLFDI
+565 YLFVNLLVYYYYYYYLKDI

-583 MLPEGMQKAIFTICS
+583 MFPEGMQKAIFTICS

-669 GGKELN
+669 GGKELKSKIRWMSNTKKQVLDLYRYILKVGKQWTNSSN
-675 RLDVEY
+675 RGNNISD
-681 KEASAR
+681 KEAKRYIVEEAR
-687 LVQIHFESWKKMDK
+687 RLFK
-701 QQQSWEQHI
+701 QNK
-710 RQRSETL
+710 TL
-717 HCRRSKTSVQ
+717 T
-727 AEQNCKPTKRHFSL
+727 
-741 ANPIEIEELIREGRT
+741 NPIEIEELIREGRT
-756 RIAIAV
+756 RIEIAV

-788 TEKQSPSM
+788 TEKQSTSM